1 MKTLPLPTSVLESL
15 EPRLAP
21 AGVVNITVAGGVLT
35 LTGDSDA
42 NQIEVFDL
50 GGGRW
55 RIEDSTLGTQ
65 FSVFGGA
72 PGAGVTLD
80 AVNSIKANLGD
91 GGDTLNL
98 RDLEM
103 RGTVAVLGGAGADVL
118 TIERCNTLGALSF
131 DGGSDGNT
139 LTVRD
144 GFHAGLTFKGG
155 TATDS
160 VTFFDSSFSRPVS
173 LNFGVGSSNFNMIGD
188 NTIQGNLSLIAMG
201 NSGAAHNYAMD
212 SGINSILGS
221 VTFKLTE
228 GTLNFTAGLLLGD
241 SLRITGGLTVNAG
254 AGPDAVLL
262 TREISVG
269 GAFALNLGNG
279 TNSTSCLDLVSL
291 AVGSFS
297 YKGGLN
303 TDNVDLVASRFTAL
317 KGVTVSAGDDV
328 NVISFNVTGT
338 TYIGGA
344 VNLTGGRDIDNFQ
357 INGNLTVVKGA
368 INFKLGN
375 GSNSASFS
383 PTEGQAGSVSYI
395 GGTGL
400 DSLTVGLPV
409 WLTNP
414 ITIFGNVTSSMGTG
428 QSESLINDAVV
439 HGNVTHTSNVSAGVA
454 DLLFIRNSVIQG
466 TTTVNMTGAA
476 NSLVHVNDSVF
487 NKAFSAST
495 GLGADSVFLDTDN
508 VNNIRYSLFKG
519 PVKILLGAGDDTF
532 QSGDVSTTIFLGS
545 DFRSSVLIDGGLGI
559 DNAAL
564 LDPVYNNFFTS
575 APNIVNVE
583 TVI

>member
-91 GGDTLNL
+91 GGDTLHL

-103 RGTVAVLGGAGADVL
+103 RGTVAVLGGAGTDVL

-262 TREISVG
+262 TRDISVG
-269 GAFALNLGNG
+269 GTFALNLGNG

-303 TDNVDLVASRFTAL
+303 TDNMDLVASRFTAL

-344 VNLTGGRDIDNFQ
+344 VNLMGGRDIDNFQ

-368 INFKLGN
+368 ITFKLGN

-476 NSLVHVNDSVF
+476 NSLVHVNDSLF
-487 NKAFSAST
+487 NKAFSVST

-545 DFRSSVLIDGGLGI
+545 DFSSSVLIDGGLGI

-575 APNIVNVE
+575 APNVVNVE